1 MTCFF
6 QIDLSVANLTMT
18 HVDLSGREV
27 AKPFGGSQKIKSL
40 SSFTI
45 DCHDE
50 VSIFNANSNSFPLL
64 SKMFSYLQWTN
75 LTEVSLLFEVN
86 LELYKILHV

>member
-1 MTCFF
+1 
-6 QIDLSVANLTMT
+6 MT
-18 HVDLSGREV
+18 HVDLTGREV

-50 VSIFNANSNSFPLL
+50 VSLFNATSSSFTLL
-64 SKMFSYLQWTN
+64 SKMYSYLQWTN

-86 LELYKILHV
+86 LELHKIMHV